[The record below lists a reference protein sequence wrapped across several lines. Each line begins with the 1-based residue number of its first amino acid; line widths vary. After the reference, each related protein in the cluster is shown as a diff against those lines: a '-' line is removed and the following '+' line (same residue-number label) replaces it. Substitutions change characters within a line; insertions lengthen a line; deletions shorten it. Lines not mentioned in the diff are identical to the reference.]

1 MILLNVVA
9 RRFPPLSPAGAALL
23 PCSRRDE
30 QEGELGSAHTA
41 TTSPYVS
48 PSISVHVRLVTF
60 NIDTNTLTDRHS
72 ILLWIKTVLLLGNWS
87 IIPDSSCLNASK
99 TSGSN
104 LKPLLFEVNKFR
116 EQ

>member
-1 MILLNVVA
+1 MNRKESWGRLTPP
-9 RRFPPLSPAGAALL
+9 PPLPM
-23 PCSRRDE
+23 
-30 QEGELGSAHTA
+30 
-41 TTSPYVS
+41 
-48 PSISVHVRLVTF
+48 LVTF